1 MTPGASFAGRAQVLG
16 SRQGRVRETPR
27 KRARSQ
33 LSEQQNLGHTVRR
46 FHEGCSS
53 WSALMFSG
61 GKVPS
66 VLVCPVCHR
75 NDEDSGGGC
84 GHRSFSHVG
93 GGHPGACTHE
103 GCGLWRWFRPSEC
116 SHVLLVQV
124 AHMKV
129 ADSGDGFGR
138 RSALMGCL
146 CRLLT

>member
-1 MTPGASFAGRAQVLG
+1 
-16 SRQGRVRETPR
+16 
-27 KRARSQ
+27 
-33 LSEQQNLGHTVRR
+33 
-46 FHEGCSS
+46 
-53 WSALMFSG
+53 MFSG

-93 GGHPGACTHE
+93 GGT
-103 GCGLWRWFRPSEC
+103 RVR
-116 SHVLLVQV
+116 

-138 RSALMGCL
+138 RSALMCCW